1 MLKIEVK
8 NRGVKVT
15 SAGSTH
21 EMLMEMTW
29 VVASFLHGIE
39 LRRRDGVTKV
49 TDEEAIMEFGQNLI
63 VNAKTLA
70 EEMKNI

>member
-15 SAGSTH
+15 SAGSTY
-21 EMLMEMTW
+21 EMLREMTW

-39 LRRRDGVTKV
+39 LRRRDGVTKA
-49 TDEEAIMEFGQNLI
+49 TDEEAIVEFGQNLI
-63 VNAKTLA
+63 LNAKTLA
-70 EEMKNI
+70 EEMKNK

>member
-15 SAGSTH
+15 SAGSTY
-21 EMLMEMTW
+21 EMLQEMTW

-49 TDEEAIMEFGQNLI
+49 TDEEAIVEFGQNLI
-63 VNAKTLA
+63 LNAKTLA
-70 EEMKNI
+70 EEMKNK

>member
-15 SAGSTH
+15 SAGSTY
-21 EMLMEMTW
+21 EMLREMTW

-49 TDEEAIMEFGQNLI
+49 TDEEAIVEFGQHLI
-63 VNAKTLA
+63 LNAKTLA
-70 EEMKNI
+70 EEMENK

>member
-8 NRGVKVT
+8 NRGVKIT

-21 EMLMEMTW
+21 EMINEMTW
-29 VVASFLHGIE
+29 AVAAFFRNID
-39 LRRRDGVTKV
+39 LRRRDRVTKV
-49 TDEEAIMEFGQNLI
+49 TDEEAIVEFGQNLI
-63 VNAKTLA
+63 LNAKTLA

>member
-8 NRGVKVT
+8 NRCVKIT

-21 EMLMEMTW
+21 EMINEMTW
-29 VVASFLHGIE
+29 AVAAFFHNID

-49 TDEEAIMEFGQNLI
+49 TDEEAIVEFGQNLI
-63 VNAKTLA
+63 LNAKTLA

>member
-21 EMLMEMTW
+21 EMLREMTW
-29 VVASFLHGIE
+29 VVASFLHVIE
-39 LRRRDGVTKV
+39 LRRRDGKTKI
-49 TDEEAIMEFGQNLI
+49 TDEEAIVEFGQHLI
-63 VNAKTLA
+63 LNAKTLA
-70 EEMKNI
+70 EEMKNK

>member
-15 SAGSTH
+15 SAGSTY
-21 EMLMEMTW
+21 EMLREMTW

-49 TDEEAIMEFGQNLI
+49 TDEEAIVEFGQNLI
-63 VNAKTLA
+63 LNAKTLA
-70 EEMKNI
+70 EEMKNK

>member
-49 TDEEAIMEFGQNLI
+49 TDEEAIVEFGQHLI
-63 VNAKTLA
+63 LNSKTLV
-70 EEMKNI
+70 EEMKNK